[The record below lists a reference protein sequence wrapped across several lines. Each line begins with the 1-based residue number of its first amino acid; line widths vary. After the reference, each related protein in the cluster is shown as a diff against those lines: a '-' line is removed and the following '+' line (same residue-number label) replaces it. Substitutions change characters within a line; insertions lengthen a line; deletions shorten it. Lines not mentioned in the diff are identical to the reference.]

1 MAISKKSLGK
11 VLAISMA
18 SAMAMSSL
26 SAALVSVSAVQDPA
40 LASNGQVDFKTD
52 AEDQVVA
59 LLGGV
64 DNEVDTIVNNEFDLS
79 GI

>member
-26 SAALVSVSAVQDPA
+26 SAALVSVSAVSPA
-40 LASNGQVDFKTD
+40 A
-52 AEDQVVA
+52 
-59 LLGGV
+59 
-64 DNEVDTIVNNEFDLS
+64 
-79 GI
+79 